1 MNKKI
6 AIITGAGQGIGKYI
20 AKNINNDFDLIVISK
35 SQNSKKVYE
44 EIKKKNNKIGRIL
57 NYKILNFE
65 KKFNLNKN
73 F

>member
-35 SQNSKKVYE
+35 SQNSKKD
-44 EIKKKNNKIGRIL
+44 IALDIDD
-57 NYKILNFE
+57 FS
-65 KKFNLNKN
+65 F
-73 F
+73 